1 MTAASTMLPT
11 PVATISSTRV
21 MAWQRALL
29 GVDVIVQS
37 IMRYQCS
44 HVAVALD
51 VAGLPVDL
59 YHHHLHILG
68 ITRRAERRGHVAD
81 RHCPLIGGALI
92 DGALIG
98 LRPRRVKRGR
108 EGGGNKS
115 RGIDLVQGVERD
127 GFPFFME
134 NLCGPEVLPG
144 HRHDA
149 ESLGQDWRRV
159 VKGKG

>member
-1 MTAASTMLPT
+1 MTAASTTLPT

-21 MAWQRALL
+21 IAWQRALL

-51 VAGLPVDL
+51 VAGLPADL

-68 ITRRAERRGHVAD
+68 ITRRAEGRGHGAD

-92 DGALIG
+92 VVG
-98 LRPRRVKRGR
+98 LGTRRVKRGR
-108 EGGGNKS
+108 ESGGNES
-115 RGIDLVQGVERD
+115 VVVDL
-127 GFPFFME
+127 
-134 NLCGPEVLPG
+134 
-144 HRHDA
+144 
-149 ESLGQDWRRV
+149 
-159 VKGKG
+159 

>member
-51 VAGLPVDL
+51 VAGSPADL
-59 YHHHLHILG
+59 YHHHFHILG
-68 ITRRAERRGHVAD
+68 ITRRAEGCRDGAD

-92 DGALIG
+92 VVG
-98 LRPRRVKRGR
+98 LGYRRVKRR
-108 EGGGNKS
+108 CEGGGNES
-115 RGIDLVQGVERD
+115 RGIDLVPGVEPD
-127 GFPFFME
+127 GFHFLLE
-134 NLCGPEVLPG
+134 NLCGPEAL
-144 HRHDA
+144 
-149 ESLGQDWRRV
+149 
-159 VKGKG
+159 

>member
-21 MAWQRALL
+21 MAWQRGLL

-92 DGALIG
+92 G

-115 RGIDLVQGVERD
+115 RGIDLVPGVEPD
-127 GFPFFME
+127 GFHFLLE
-134 NLCGPEVLPG
+134 NLCGPEVLAR
-144 HRHDA
+144 HLHDA
-149 ESLGQDWRRV
+149 E
-159 VKGKG
+159 